1 MTIEEANKI
10 ITRLERKNNLTEDEE
25 FEYTEALGFMIKT
38 TADPR
43 YMMQLGGYYYG
54 QKTCIS
60 GPRISLRKGSCTIL
74 FSGT

>member
-54 QKTCIS
+54 
-60 GPRISLRKGSCTIL
+60 
-74 FSGT
+74 